1 MSFDPTKNYRTVTD
15 LDGNVFV
22 LQGGFYYDKF
32 GNQFTLLP
40 PSKEGFA
47 APAHAAG
54 LDRLLGL
61 LRGANFNSVLDQAIA
76 IQDSTKYRLTKITIG
91 NASTSLTTA
100 VGGIYDSP
108 NKAADVI
115 VAAAQG
121 YAALTSASQ
130 LMDAVLTSYTGQA
143 SSEATLYLS
152 LTTAQGAPATA
163 DIFVYGRDL

>member
-22 LQGGFYYDKF
+22 LQGGFYYDRF
-32 GNQFTLLP
+32 GNTFSSP
-40 PSKEGFA
+40 PPGKAGYA
-47 APAHAAG
+47 AVAG
-54 LDRLLGL
+54 GGVGDRLMGI
-61 LRGANFNSVLDQAIA
+61 LRSANFNVTTDQAIA
-76 IQDSTKYRLTKITIG
+76 IQDPTKYRLTKITVG
-91 NASTSLTTA
+91 NASASLTTA